1 MEDRTASAR
10 VLLVGLE
17 AFVGDVAAMLG
28 GEAVTMDAVDDLDDA
43 VEMAQAIGADL
54 VLIDGTRGCFDP
66 VEVVA
71 RCYAEAGLDDPPF
84 VFLDPREPDRS
95 RIVRRDRQGGEFFV
109 GQAPVGQLGETMRAL
124 LSPKGMPVLT
134 RIGSNDLKERILEIG
149 FNDKVDVEG
158 RRYSIQ
164 TEVHADKGGVVIR
177 SKVFEL
183 GRITLVRDFPVAI
196 GEDPLAS
203 VERLA
208 SDIHRESCVTVV
220 LDLARSGT
228 A

>member
-1 MEDRTASAR
+1 MSTSQ
-10 VLLVGLE
+10 VLLVDLDPIIGEVEVMLRGE
-17 AFVGDVAAMLG
+17 DV
-28 GEAVTMDAVDDLDDA
+28 VINTVDDLDDA
-43 VEMAQAIGADL
+43 IEMAQVTGAH
-54 VLIDGTRGCFDP
+54 LILINGTRGCFDP

-84 VFLDPREPDRS
+84 VFLAPREPDRS
-95 RIVRRDRQGGEFFV
+95 RIVRRDRRGGEFFV

-124 LSPKGMPVLT
+124 LSPKGPPVLT
-134 RIGSNDLKERILEIG
+134 RIGSNDIKERVLEIG

-164 TEVHADKGGVVIR
+164 TEVHADKGGVLIR
-177 SKVFEL
+177 SKVFEM
-183 GRITLVRDFPVAI
+183 GRITLVRDFPVAL
-196 GEDPLAS
+196 GEDPIAS

-220 LDLARSGT
+220 LDLARSGR